1 MWNAVLNNPPL
12 LLVNSLHHDENNF
25 DMADY
30 SLPCDVRC
38 HPPNWVNN
46 NNNNNNN
53 KFLYSALKLNS
64 MRFTIT
70 N

>member
-38 HPPNWVNN
+38 HPPNWVNEVD
-46 NNNNNNN
+46 
-53 KFLYSALKLNS
+53 YILKKGF
-64 MRFTIT
+64 RY
-70 N
+70 